1 MTITKFRVTTAF
13 SAAQVATRRRE
24 TFLPG
29 ELIVLINGSDLPSDT
44 HFIRLNGLR
53 PNRGVECRYVIGSD
67 ELREKTE
74 SAGGS
79 R

>member
-1 MTITKFRVTTAF
+1 MTSTKFRVTTAF
-13 SAAQVATRRRE
+13 TAPQVATRRRE
-24 TFLPG
+24 TFQPG
-29 ELIVLINGSDLPSDT
+29 ELIILVNGSELPSDT
-44 HFIRLNGLR
+44 HFMRLNGLR

-74 SAGGS
+74 SAGVS